1 MTQMIKV
8 ITSMVLLAFAAVI
21 TATAQQQQPTPEAP
35 PPSSIAPNFSH
46 YTLNPNPRPTA
57 LGWAKERIE
66 EKLGRGVSALRTPE
80 GVYLG
85 WRLLKSDPADVAFNV
100 YRSTAGGGP
109 VRLNAEPVRQ
119 TTDFVDAK
127 APPDRE
133 NSWFVRAVVGGSE
146 QEPSVRATLAANS
159 PVRQYRAFKIRD
171 DLPAAS
177 IDKVTVGDLDGD
189 GEYDFVVKR
198 PAGVIDPSF
207 LTRHSPDTFKIEA
220 YKSDGTF
227 LWRRDLG
234 WSIQL
239 GIWFSPFQVADL
251 DGDGRAEVAIK
262 TGEGDPRDHNGQVLT
277 GPEYLSVWDGLTGKD
292 IDRTDWIPRGKL
304 TDWGDYSGN
313 RSNRHM
319 MAVAYLDGRTP
330 SVVIF
335 RGTYGLM
342 KAEAFFLKD
351 RKLHKVWSWTNERAG
366 WRYQGQGQHAVHV
379 ADLDGDGADEVLN
392 GSIAIDSDGRTM
404 WSTGNG
410 HGDRFY
416 VTDIDPARPGLEVWY
431 TYEDPHPR
439 NGVGLWDARTGN
451 LIFGTDEETQDNQV
465 GSGLVADVDPA
476 HPGMEVW
483 AERFFYTAKGE
494 RLPGPVPPQ
503 QGLVWW
509 DADPLREL
517 HTFGRRGGGGAP
529 GQGAGPAPTGQGGA
543 TTPQPGA
550 GPAGGASSFM
560 SSSAVSKWKGS
571 VLTEGIQGRHMLWGD
586 ITGDWREEIV
596 TFAEGEVRIYGSTI
610 PAADRRV
617 TLMQDPLYRSE
628 VRLVVQGYTHV
639 PVTSYYLG
647 VK

>member
-1 MTQMIKV
+1 MTQTIKAS
-8 ITSMVLLAFAAVI
+8 TLMVLLTFAAL
-21 TATAQQQQPTPEAP
+21 TAAAQEPTPTPTPGP
-35 PPSSIAPNFSH
+35 PASSIAPNFSH
-46 YTLNPNPRPTA
+46 YTLNPNPRPTV
-57 LGWAKERIE
+57 LGWARERVE
-66 EKLGRGVSALRTPE
+66 EKLNRGVSALRT
-80 GVYLG
+80 GDRSVYVS
-85 WRLLKSDPADVAFNV
+85 WRLLRTDAPDVGFNV
-100 YRSTAGGGP
+100 YRSTAGGPP
-109 VRLNAEPVRQ
+109 VKLNPEPVQ
-119 TTDFVDAK
+119 KTTDFMDAE
-127 APPDRE
+127 APPERE
-133 NSWFVRAVVGGSE
+133 NSWWVRPVVGGKEWEASM
-146 QEPSVRATLAANS
+146 RTTLAANS

-177 IDKVTVGDLDGD
+177 IDKVGVGDLDGD

-198 PAGVIDPSF
+198 PGGVIDPSF

-251 DGDGRAEVAIK
+251 DGDGRAEIAIK
-262 TGEGDPRDHNGQVLT
+262 TGEGDPRDPNGQVLT
-277 GPEYLSVWDGLTGKD
+277 GSEYLSVWDGLTGKD
-292 IDRTDWIPRGKL
+292 IDRADWIPRGKL

-319 MAVAYLDGRTP
+319 MAVAYLDGKTP

-351 RKLHKVWSWTNERAG
+351 KKLRKAWGWTNERAG

-392 GSIAIDSDGRTM
+392 GSIAIDGDGRTM

-439 NGVGLWDARTGN
+439 NGVGLWDARSGN
-451 LIFGTDEETQDNQV
+451 LIFGADEETQDNQV
-465 GSGLVADVDPA
+465 GSGLVADIDPDR
-476 HPGMEVW
+476 PGMEVW

-494 RLPGPVPPQ
+494 RIPGPVPPQ

-517 HTFGRRGGGGAP
+517 HTFGRRVTGQARGAATP
-529 GQGAGPAPTGQGGA
+529 APPAAGGQGSTPTG
-543 TTPQPGA
+543 T
-550 GPAGGASSFM
+550 
-560 SSSAVSKWKGS
+560 VSKWKGA
-571 VLTEGIQGRHMLWGD
+571 VLTEGIVGRQMLWGD
-586 ITGDWREEIV
+586 IAGDWREEIV
-596 TFAEGEVRIYGSTI
+596 TFAEGEVRIYGTTI

>member
-1 MTQMIKV
+1 MTQMTRV
-8 ITSMVLLAFAAVI
+8 LMLTALLAFGSAL
-21 TATAQQQQPTPEAP
+21 TATARQQPQPSPQPTPEAP
-35 PPSSIAPNFSH
+35 TSSIPPNFSH
-46 YTLNPNPRPTA
+46 YTLNPHPRPTT
-57 LGWAKERIE
+57 LGWARERVE
-66 EKLGRGVSALRTPE
+66 ERLGRGVSALRTGE

-85 WRLLKSDPADVAFNV
+85 WRLLKGDPADLAFNV
-100 YRSTAGGGP
+100 YRSTAGGAP
-109 VRLNAEPVRQ
+109 VRLNPEPVTR
-119 TTDFVDAK
+119 TTDFLDTK
-127 APPDRE
+127 APPDRD
-133 NSWFVRAVVGGSE
+133 NSWWVRPVRDGRE
-146 QEPSVRATLAANS
+146 QEPSARASLPANS
-159 PVRQYRAFKIRD
+159 PARQYRAFKIRD
-171 DLPAAS
+171 DIPANS
-177 IDKVTVGDLDGD
+177 IDKIAVGDLDGD

-198 PAGVIDPSF
+198 PGGTIDPSF

-220 YKSDGTF
+220 YRSDGTF

-239 GIWFSPFQVADL
+239 GIWFSPFQVVDL
-251 DGDGRAEVAIK
+251 DGDGKAEVAIK
-262 TGEGDPRDHNGQVLT
+262 TGEGDPRDRNGQVLT

-292 IDRTDWIPRGKL
+292 IDRVDWIPRGKL

-319 MAVAYLDGRTP
+319 MAVAYLDGKTP

-342 KAEAFFLKD
+342 KAEAFFLRE
-351 RKLHKVWSWTNERAG
+351 RKLQKVWSWTNERAG
-366 WRYQGQGQHAVHV
+366 WRYQGQGQHAVHI

-392 GSIAIDSDGRTM
+392 GSIAIGSDGRTM

-416 VTDIDPARPGLEVWY
+416 VSDIDPARPGLEIWY

-451 LIFGTDEETQDNQV
+451 LIFGTDEETADNQV
-465 GSGLVADVDPA
+465 GSGLVADIDPA

-517 HTFGRRGGGGAP
+517 HTFGRGGPPPARSAPPAGGAP
-529 GQGAGPAPTGQGGA
+529 APARPQGAGPAAGRPDFMPSA
-543 TTPQPGA
+543 T
-550 GPAGGASSFM
+550 
-560 SSSAVSKWKGS
+560 VSKWKGA
-571 VLTEGIQGRHMLWGD
+571 VLTEGIRGRHMLWGD
-586 ITGDWREEIV
+586 IAGDWREEIV
-596 TFAEGEVRIYGSTI
+596 TFAEGEVRIYGTTI
-610 PAADRRV
+610 PANDRRV

-628 VRLVVQGYTHV
+628 VGLVVQGYTHV
-639 PVTSYYLG
+639 PVTSYFLG
-647 VK
+647 MR

>member
-1 MTQMIKV
+1 MIRS
-8 ITSMVLLAFAAVI
+8 ITLLVVLSGVPVLTAFA
-21 TATAQQQQPTPEAP
+21 QQSTQQPTPEAP
-35 PPSSIAPNFSH
+35 ASSIPPNFSH
-46 YTLNPNPRPTA
+46 YTLNPNPRPTT
-57 LGWAKERIE
+57 LGWAKERVE
-66 EKLGRGVSALRTPE
+66 EKLGRGVSALRTGE

-85 WRLLKSDPADVAFNV
+85 WRLLKGDPAAVAFNV
-100 YRSTAGGGP
+100 YRSTAGGEA
-109 VRLNAEPVRQ
+109 VRLNAEPIRQ
-119 TTDFVDAK
+119 TTDFLDAK

-133 NSWFVRAVVGGSE
+133 NSWWVRPVVADRE

-159 PVRQYRAFKIRD
+159 PVRQYRAFKVRD
-171 DLPAAS
+171 DIPAAS
-177 IDKVTVGDLDGD
+177 IDKIAVGDLDGD
-189 GEYDFVVKR
+189 GEYDFILKR
-198 PAGVIDPSF
+198 PGGVIDPSF
-207 LTRHSPDTFKIEA
+207 LTRKSPDTFKIEA

-262 TGEGDPRDHNGQVLT
+262 TGEGDPRDPNGQVLT

-292 IDRTDWIPRGKL
+292 IDRVDWIPRGKL
-304 TDWGDYSGN
+304 SDWGDYSGN

-319 MAVAYLDGRTP
+319 MAVAYLDGKTP

-342 KAEAFFLKD
+342 KADAYFLRD

-392 GSIAIDSDGRTM
+392 GSIAIDGDGRTM

-416 VTDIDPARPGLEVWY
+416 VSDIDPGRPGLEIFY

-439 NGVGLWDARTGN
+439 NGVGLWDARTGD
-451 LIFGTDEETQDNQV
+451 LIFGTDVETADNQV
-465 GSGLVADVDPA
+465 GGGLVADIDPA

-483 AERFFYTAKGE
+483 AERFFYTSKGE
-494 RLPGPVPPQ
+494 RIPGPVPPQ

-517 HTFGRRGGGGAP
+517 HTFVRGGP
-529 GQGAGPAPTGQGGA
+529 
-543 TTPQPGA
+543 
-550 GPAGGASSFM
+550 GPAGGAPPAGGATAPARQQGAG
-560 SSSAVSKWKGS
+560 SAGTRPDFVPSGTVSKWKGA
-571 VLTEGIQGRHMLWGD
+571 VLTEGIRGRHMLWGD
-586 ITGDWREEIV
+586 ISGDWREEIV
-596 TFAEGEVRIYGSTI
+596 TFAEGEVRIYGTTI

-617 TLMQDPLYRSE
+617 TLMQDPLYRRE
-628 VRLVVQGYTHV
+628 VGLVVQGYTHV
-639 PVTSYYLG
+639 PVPSFFLG
-647 VK
+647 AR

>member
-1 MTQMIKV
+1 MIRS
-8 ITSMVLLAFAAVI
+8 ITLLVLLSGVPVLTAFA
-21 TATAQQQQPTPEAP
+21 QQSTQQPTPEAP
-35 PPSSIAPNFSH
+35 ASSIPPNFSH
-46 YTLNPNPRPTA
+46 YTLNPNPRPTT
-57 LGWAKERIE
+57 LGWAKERVE
-66 EKLGRGVSALRTPE
+66 EKLGRGVSALRTGE

-85 WRLLKSDPADVAFNV
+85 WRLLKGDPAAVAFNV
-100 YRSTAGGGP
+100 YRSTAGGEA
-109 VRLNAEPVRQ
+109 VRLNAEPIRQ
-119 TTDFVDAK
+119 TTDFLDAK

-133 NSWFVRAVVGGSE
+133 NSWWVRPVVADRE

-159 PVRQYRAFKIRD
+159 PVRQYRAFKVRD
-171 DLPAAS
+171 DIPAAS
-177 IDKVTVGDLDGD
+177 IDKIAVGDLDGD
-189 GEYDFVVKR
+189 GEYDFILKR
-198 PAGVIDPSF
+198 PGGVIDPSF
-207 LTRHSPDTFKIEA
+207 LTRKSPDTFKIEA

-262 TGEGDPRDHNGQVLT
+262 TGEGDPRDPNGQVLT

-292 IDRTDWIPRGKL
+292 IDRVDWIPRGKL
-304 TDWGDYSGN
+304 SDWGDYSGN

-319 MAVAYLDGRTP
+319 MAVAYLDGKTP

-342 KAEAFFLKD
+342 KADAYFLRD

-392 GSIAIDSDGRTM
+392 GSIAIDGDGRTM

-416 VTDIDPARPGLEVWY
+416 VSDIDPGRPGLEIFY

-439 NGVGLWDARTGN
+439 NGVGLWDARTGD
-451 LIFGTDEETQDNQV
+451 LIFGTDVETADNQV
-465 GSGLVADVDPA
+465 GSGLVADIDPA

-483 AERFFYTAKGE
+483 AERFFYTSKGE
-494 RLPGPVPPQ
+494 RIPGPVPPQ

-517 HTFGRRGGGGAP
+517 HTFVRGGP
-529 GQGAGPAPTGQGGA
+529 
-543 TTPQPGA
+543 
-550 GPAGGASSFM
+550 GPAGGAPPAGGATAPARQQGAG
-560 SSSAVSKWKGS
+560 SAGTRPDFVPSGTVSKWKGA
-571 VLTEGIQGRHMLWGD
+571 VLTEGIRGRHMLWGD
-586 ITGDWREEIV
+586 ISGDWREEIV
-596 TFAEGEVRIYGSTI
+596 TFAEGEVRIYGTTI

-617 TLMQDPLYRSE
+617 TLMQDPLYRRE
-628 VRLVVQGYTHV
+628 VGLVVQGYTHV
-639 PVTSYYLG
+639 PVPSFFLG
-647 VK
+647 AR